1 MSLVIEVEC
10 PATGRLEAGDYI
22 AWGEESFLSKIG
34 LIALMM
40 GLFDLSKISPE
51 DIPLDVW
58 ENEEIDRDLLPEKIT
73 YEVIAYDHSDRTR
86 KSRFV
91 SMQVGSREPVF
102 AWLDHNPTYADYIAA
117 SGEVEHES

>member
-58 ENEEIDRDLLPEKIT
+58 ENEEIDRSLLPEKVT
-73 YEVIAYDHSDRTR
+73 YEVIAYDPSDRT
-86 KSRFV
+86 KSKFV
-91 SMQVGSREPVF
+91 SMQVGSREPIF
-102 AWLDHNPTYADYIAA
+102 AWLERNPTYADYVTAI
-117 SGEVEHES
+117 GEIEHGA